1 MDTLQHELA
10 DFVKSLSSQDLQF
23 PIFFSQNHLKQV
35 VAKASTSTFDK
46 LKHTAL
52 SKENVQRLSRLALYH
67 VVFYCDDSGSM
78 GRNDRFQTQKELVI
92 HMARI
97 ATMAIPLDDKVGL
110 VFIHKEVVQGNL
122 CVDEVVEV
130 LNDAE
135 PQYEVDTGTQIGA
148 NLRDKI
154 LAPYVYNDD
163 KSELDE
169 ITANSEKRLS
179 KPLMVCI
186 ITDGGTG
193 EEDASIL
200 RKEIDECKNTLVD
213 KGYGPSS
220 VVFYIGI
227 VGDDTKAAKFLEK
240 LGDDSINDVS
250 HYTTGRL
257 GQKYKDLRDDHDKLN
272 EWLLK
277 ILSEPIM

>member
-1 MDTLQHELA
+1 
-10 DFVKSLSSQDLQF
+10 
-23 PIFFSQNHLKQV
+23 
-35 VAKASTSTFDK
+35 
-46 LKHTAL
+46 
-52 SKENVQRLSRLALYH
+52 
-67 VVFYCDDSGSM
+67 M

-92 HMARI
+92 HMASI